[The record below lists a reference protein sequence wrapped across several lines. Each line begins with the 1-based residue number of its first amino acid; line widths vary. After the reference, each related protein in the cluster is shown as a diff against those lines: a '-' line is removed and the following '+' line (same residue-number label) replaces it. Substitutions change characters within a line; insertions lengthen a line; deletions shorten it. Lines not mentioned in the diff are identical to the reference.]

1 MTTTPDYARLIER
14 LEKVEPDTPGEGV
27 TRYYRNPDGPG
38 AAATLRT
45 LLERSAALKRER
57 DTARRHT
64 SNLLAR
70 IHRDG
75 GHYEGE
81 HGTSKA
87 VEDADFIISE
97 MLVCAEA
104 AEARV
109 KELEAENARLRERQA
124 EADRVIEPFA
134 EYLDDGFDLDYEGR
148 PLPDSNTLGWV
159 YLTLG
164 HLRAARAYR
173 DKGRE

>member
-38 AAATLRT
+38 AATALRT
-45 LLERSAALKRER
+45 LLERNAALERER

-64 SNLLAR
+64 GNLLAR

-87 VEDADFIISE
+87 VEDADLIISE
-97 MLVCAEA
+97 MLVRAEA
-104 AEARV
+104 AEAR
-109 KELEAENARLRERQA
+109 LA
-124 EADRVIEPFA
+124 EAMRVIEPFA
-134 EYLDDGFDLDYEGR
+134 KAGELFPNVSPGEIEYDQC
-148 PLPDSNTLGWV
+148 V
-159 YLTLG
+159 YLPAAGDEYALKG
-164 HLRAARAYR
+164 SHLRAARAL
-173 DKGRE
+173 KENGNAK